1 MAKSISELKDRSDVG
16 TIIAF
21 AGHKNPE
28 GYLLCDGSLF
38 NITDKF
44 ALFNAIGTN
53 YGGSITGTPAIL
65 DTLICTTATVV
76 VRINTGTP
84 FMRISLHRDAGSV
97 IMPAVANPNGFT
109 MTINGYV
116 FDVDTNEVETT
127 TGSLWLYAQDSNVIN
142 ESWWNNLNPGDEWS
156 PYGGFVIVNDG
167 TTIPNTGWSGTFGV
181 PDLQGDC
188 VLAANAQKVTMN
200 AGSHNAVTG
209 SNNHDPSV
217 SMAVTGNVT
226 LTPSGGLSIGNQ
238 NAAKPNATGVYSDTT
253 ITAAMIPRHKHH
265 VLIGYR
271 AESRRYLQGNAG
283 NRSLTHTVARRSG
296 NQANDNFIASAN
308 TGSNNNNKHSHPLT
322 VNTGGNIQPN
332 VSSNTL
338 TGNLVTQIAGSA
350 IPSTVSV
357 KNPTLTVKY
366 LIKEI

>member
-38 NITDKF
+38 LITDKF

-65 DTLICTTATVV
+65 DTLSCTTATVV
-76 VRINTGTP
+76 EIDSVTP
-84 FMRISLHRDAGSV
+84 LLRISLHRDAGS
-97 IMPAVANPNGFT
+97 IGMPTLANPNGFT

-116 FDVDTNEVETT
+116 FDVETNEVETT
-127 TGSLWLYAQDSNVIN
+127 TGSLWLYARDSNVTS
-142 ESWWNNLNPGDEWS
+142 ESWWQNFNPGDEWS
-156 PYGGFVIVNDG
+156 PSGGFVIVNDG
-167 TTIPNTGWSGTFGV
+167 TSISNTGWSGNFGV
-181 PDLQGDC
+181 PNLQEDC
-188 VLAANAQKVTMN
+188 VLSANAQKVTMN
-200 AGSHNAVTG
+200 AGNRNVVNG
-209 SNNHDPSV
+209 SNTHDPSV
-217 SMAVTGNVT
+217 SMAITGNVT
-226 LTPSGGLSIGNQ
+226 LTPSGGLSIGTQ

-253 ITAAMIPRHKHH
+253 ITQAMIPRHKHH

-271 AESRRYLQGNAG
+271 AESRRYLQGNG
-283 NRSLTHTVARRSG
+283 GTRSLTHTAARRSG
-296 NQANDNFIASAN
+296 NQANDTFIATSS
-308 TGSNNNNKHSHPLT
+308 TGSNTNNKHSHPLT
-322 VNTGGNIQPN
+322 VTTGGNIQPN

-338 TGNLVTQIAGSA
+338 TGNLVSQVTGNA